1 MTHAKVK
8 HVTGTDHVVDLEAS
22 DCGALIPNLFNRPAI
37 PEHKKSISC
46 NRHKHKMLVQKSK
59 SKKCIRTKRKSD
71 VIEMTM
77 RGDQGGIRKC
87 GAHTRI
93 LALGARYD
101 LHYDQDS
108 TQVRRKN
115 ATIFPLAKMRAV
127 VFGSRRRMM
136 AALNLFGLYLQRC
149 KMKPWMNPVKC
160 SGAFHGRWVN

>member
-1 MTHAKVK
+1 M
-8 HVTGTDHVVDLEAS
+8 
-22 DCGALIPNLFNRPAI
+22 LF
-37 PEHKKSISC
+37 
-46 NRHKHKMLVQKSK
+46 QKSK
-59 SKKCIRTKRKSD
+59 AKKCIKTKRKND
-71 VIEMTM
+71 AIEMTM

-108 TQVRRKN
+108 KRVRRKN

-136 AALNLFGLYLQRC
+136 AALNLFGLYLQTC
-149 KMKPWMNPVKC
+149 EMKPWLNPVIC
-160 SGAFHGRWVN
+160 SGAFHGRRDNKKKANTLGVVNALNDLA